1 MAETGHKQTSD
12 RIEFCRVPDC
22 KQTNYRDVC
31 PVPWKSEAHHILC
44 VAQVNKVVTSRKK
57 EVQQVIDES
66 KWCINSKKNMIAL
79 PLWGTT
85 VMYYC
90 NNFSG
95 INPGDQAELLK
106 GVAGSLLSSATGA
119 PVFKNLPQ
127 HNYGHS
133 GSTVASSYNKEIEQK
148 LQDWITTLQVR
159 IKQHSI
165 TGNDIHDELN
175 DMSEEM
181 EGNLKTR
188 GGTRVGSTTGI
199 AGTHDAWTNPSPTW
213 YMPFSMAQVPKPLPF
228 PKMIIK
234 IVKLAQA
241 LWSA

>member
-1 MAETGHKQTSD
+1 MAATGHKQTSD

-44 VAQVNKVVTSRKK
+44 VAQVNKVVTSKTQ

-66 KWCINSKKNMIAL
+66 KWCINSKKNMLAL

-85 VMYYC
+85 VMHYC
-90 NNFSG
+90 NNMSG
-95 INPGDQAELLK
+95 MVPGDQAGLLK
-106 GVAGSLLSSATGA
+106 GISGTLLSSVTGA
-119 PVFKNLPQ
+119 PAFKNLPQ

-133 GSTVASSYNKEIEQK
+133 GGTIPSSYNKEIAQK
-148 LQDWITTLQVR
+148 LQDWIATVDVR
-159 IKQHSI
+159 IKQHAV
-165 TGNDIHDELN
+165 TGNNIHDELN
-175 DMSEEM
+175 GMSEEM
-181 EGNLKTR
+181 EGELKTR
-188 GGTRVGSTTGI
+188 GTRVGGTTGVT
-199 AGTHDAWTNPSPTW
+199 GTHDAWTNPGPTW
-213 YMPFSMAQVPKPLPF
+213 YVPFSMAQVPKPLPF
-228 PKMIIK
+228 PKMILK